1 MATINLLEET
11 ANYLLNHCFVLGCV
25 EEQRAK
31 YLYIQ
36 DHLNEVRAVFKPLG
50 YAVLLY
56 PAPMQAAALVNE
68 HEGSQ
73 ARLLKYE
80 SILLLVLRLL
90 YLQKRE
96 SLAASADEVLVTVEE
111 VQAELQKMNLP
122 RKLDQQTLENS
133 CAPCAGT
140 IWRVRWDGSPGWT
153 AASRCSPRCCWRCR
167 TLTLR
172 MPPPRAPAPAPSL
185 ACTSA
190 RRAQTP
196 KQGRVKHDRTQ
207 APETYQLAQL

>member
-1 MATINLLEET
+1 MATIDLLEET

-122 RKLDQQTLENS
+122 RKLDQQTLEKLMRTRTELGLYERPEG
-133 CAPCAGT
+133 ADTEAGE
-140 IWRVRWDGSPGWT
+140 GE
-153 AASRCSPRCCWRCR
+153 A
-167 TLTLR
+167 
-172 MPPPRAPAPAPSL
+172 
-185 ACTSA
+185 
-190 RRAQTP
+190 
-196 KQGRVKHDRTQ
+196 
-207 APETYQLAQL
+207 